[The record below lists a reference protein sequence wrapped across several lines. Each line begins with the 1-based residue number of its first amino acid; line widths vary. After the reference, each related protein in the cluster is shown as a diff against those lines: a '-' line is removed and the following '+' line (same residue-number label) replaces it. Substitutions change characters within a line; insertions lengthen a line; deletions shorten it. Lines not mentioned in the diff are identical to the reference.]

1 MSLSSNPTTARA
13 SRILVVDD
21 TEMNRDMLSRRLSKR
36 GYSVAVAEGGRS
48 ALDLIEREPFDLI
61 LLDIMM
67 PDLSGVEVLQA
78 VRQRFSAT
86 DLPVI
91 MATAKSQS
99 DDMVEAFQ
107 SGASDYVTKPLDFPV
122 VLARVESQ
130 LTIKHSVDEIR
141 RLQQS
146 LHERHAELSAV
157 NDRIK
162 RDLEAAARVQQSLLP
177 SHLSEFPG
185 VKFAWMFQP
194 CDELGGDGINIVPL
208 DDDHIGLYVVDVT
221 GHGVAS
227 ALLSFS
233 ISHELDGNAQH
244 GSALTQPIPGTKQV
258 RIIPPAEVAA
268 ALTAKF
274 PFDPRTEKFFTMFY
288 GQLNVKTHELQY
300 VSAGSP
306 SPILLRPGQPP
317 ALLASDGLP
326 IGIAEIDYEE
336 RSVSLRPG
344 DRLFLYSDGVS
355 EAMSPDGE
363 VFGMS
368 RLVEAL
374 KQDILSPLSDQV
386 TGLANALAQWR
397 QPVRANDDI
406 TVLAFEIS
414 E

>member
-1 MSLSSNPTTARA
+1 MSPASTSTAARP

-21 TEMNRDMLSRRLSKR
+21 TEMNRDMLSRRLAKR
-36 GYSVAVAEGGRS
+36 GYAVEVADGGRP
-48 ALDLIEREPFDLI
+48 ALERIQREAFDLI

-67 PDLSGVEVLQA
+67 PDLSGVEVLKE

-99 DDMVEAFQ
+99 DDIVQALHA
-107 SGASDYVTKPLDFPV
+107 GASDYVTKPLDFPV
-122 VLARVESQ
+122 VLARVETQ
-130 LTIKHSVDEIR
+130 LTVKHSVDEIR

-146 LHERHAELSAV
+146 LHERHAELSAA
-157 NDRIK
+157 NARIK
-162 RDLEAAARVQQSLLP
+162 RDLDAAARVQQTLLP
-177 SHLSEFPG
+177 SKLNDIPG
-185 VKFAWMFQP
+185 LEFAWRFQP
-194 CDELGGDGINIVPL
+194 CQELGGDGLNIMRL
-208 DDDHIGLYVVDVT
+208 DDEHVGFYIVDVT

-233 ISHELDGNAQH
+233 ISHELDGHAPL
-244 GSALTQPIPGTKQV
+244 GSVLTQPIPGTNRV
-258 RIIPPAEVAA
+258 RIVSPAEVAA
-268 ALTAKF
+268 TLTAKF

-288 GQLNVKTHELQY
+288 GVLHVTSRELRY

-306 SPILLRPGQPP
+306 SPILLRPGQIP

-336 RSVSLRPG
+336 RTLTLQPG

-355 EAMSPDGE
+355 EAMSPTDE

-368 RLVEAL
+368 RLVESLQAHGGNGL
-374 KQDILSPLSDQV
+374 QDQV
-386 TGLANALAQWR
+386 AALANELAQWQ
-397 QPVRANDDI
+397 QPRGANDDI
-406 TVLAFEIS
+406 TLLALEVTR
-414 E
+414 